1 MPFGIGHYPAE
12 FNPKIHGPY
21 NPARKY
27 GKPDTAISQ
36 VKLGELPGWIGRRSM
51 DPLSMVR
58 AVGRSWQ
65 GWRQRWFLVKS
76 PGFAPVGQ
84 LMMGMTILWYL
95 RKYNFL
101 KYHAHAK
108 YH

>member
-1 MPFGIGHYPAE
+1 
-12 FNPKIHGPY
+12 
-21 NPARKY
+21 
-27 GKPDTAISQ
+27 
-36 VKLGELPGWIGRRSM
+36 M

-84 LMMGMTILWYL
+84 LMMGMTILWYQRIVMPIMSCPTGAKPGLFTRNHLCRHPCQL
-95 RKYNFL
+95 RPTARTIERGSMLRRPIHPGSSPSFT
-101 KYHAHAK
+101 
-108 YH
+108 